1 MSDAR
6 ITLAHGNGGRLMRE
20 LIEDIIAD
28 ALENP
33 TLDIRSDAATVEFGS
48 SELVITT
55 DGFTVQ
61 PLEFPGGSIGTLAVH
76 GTVNDLAVGAA
87 TPLYLSL
94 NVIVEE
100 GFAVDRFQRL
110 MKDVGQSAQAAGVA
124 IVTGDTKVVPR
135 NQAGGLYLATTGV
148 GRPMRPSNQHPLGM
162 NRIEAGDA
170 VLVSGPIGDHGTTV
184 LLARE
189 EFGLSGPLQ
198 SDCANVVPLIE
209 PIVKLPGLKFT
220 RDPTRGGLATV
231 ANEVARATGLD
242 VVIDE
247 ANVPIRPEVESVC
260 DMLGFDPYF
269 LACEGR
275 VVAIADGSTADEI
288 LKHWRLKPEG
298 QAAARIGEVRAASS
312 SQSLVRLRTHLGGE
326 RVLDELE
333 ADPLPR
339 IC

>member
-1 MSDAR
+1 MNGGR
-6 ITLAHGNGGRLMRE
+6 ITLAHGNGGRFMRE
-20 LIEDIIAD
+20 LIEDVIAD

-33 TLDIRSDAATVEFGS
+33 TLDVHSDAATVEFDAT
-48 SELVITT
+48 ELVITT

-61 PLEFPGGSIGTLAVH
+61 PLQFPGGSIGTLAVH

-135 NQAGGLYLATTGV
+135 GQAGGLYLVTTGV

-162 NRIEAGDA
+162 NLIEAGDA
-170 VLVSGPIGDHGTTV
+170 VLVSGPIGDHGTAV

-189 EFGLSGPLQ
+189 EFGLSGSLQ
-198 SDCANVVPLIE
+198 SDCANVLPLVE
-209 PIVKLPGLKFT
+209 PIVDLPGLKFL

-231 ANEVARATGLD
+231 ANEVVRATGLD
-242 VVIDE
+242 VVLDE
-247 ANVPIRPEVESVC
+247 ADVPIRPEVESVC

-275 VVAIADGSTADEI
+275 VVAISDPNAVDAI
-288 LKHWRLKPEG
+288 LAHWRSLEQGRDAMKV
-298 QAAARIGEVRAASS
+298 GEVHEAHA
-312 SQSLVRLRTHLGGE
+312 SQSLVRLRTRLGGE
-326 RVLDELE
+326 RVVDELE
-333 ADPLPR
+333 DDPLPR